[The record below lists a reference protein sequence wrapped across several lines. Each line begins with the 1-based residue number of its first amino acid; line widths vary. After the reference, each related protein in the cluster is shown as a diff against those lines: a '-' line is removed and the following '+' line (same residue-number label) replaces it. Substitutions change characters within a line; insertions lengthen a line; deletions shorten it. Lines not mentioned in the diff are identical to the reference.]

1 MIQKLLCRLVLLT
14 ALLTLPLTV
23 SAEVLG
29 ESAPP
34 FLNTLAKVPLTLNL
48 GDENLFASRLG
59 LRASAAL
66 YPLPLLIDRQLNY
79 DLSADVTYTLR
90 GSIGNF
96 LASSSV
102 ALYTGAGP
110 RYRLVNSPIFLAGDE
125 PGAYLGAGALAGAD
139 FRLGLIGLSLVS
151 AFAEAG
157 SDYIWQA
164 GDSLSSG
171 HWSPRVRLGLT
182 IPLGIPLTG
191 TF

>member
-1 MIQKLLCRLVLLT
+1 MIRNLLLP
-14 ALLTLPLTV
+14 ALLLLAATLPLTAR
-23 SAEVLG
+23 AEVLG
-29 ESAPP
+29 VGAPP
-34 FLNTLAKVPLTLNL
+34 LLNTLARVPLTVNL
-48 GDENLFASRLG
+48 GDENLFARRVG

-79 DLSADVTYTLR
+79 DLSADVIYTLR

-110 RYRLVNSPIFLAGDE
+110 RYRLVNSPLFLDGDT
-125 PGAYLGAGALAGAD
+125 PGAYLGAGGVAGAD
-139 FRLGLIGLSLVS
+139 FRLGVIGLSLVS

-157 SDYIWQA
+157 SDYIWRA
-164 GDSLSSG
+164 GEGASSG
-171 HWSPRVRLGLT
+171 HWSPRVRVGLT